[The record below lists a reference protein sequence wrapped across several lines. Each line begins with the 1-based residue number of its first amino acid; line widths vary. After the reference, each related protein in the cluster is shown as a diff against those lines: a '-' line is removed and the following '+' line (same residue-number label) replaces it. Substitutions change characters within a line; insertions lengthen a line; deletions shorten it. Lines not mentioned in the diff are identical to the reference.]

1 MKKITAFLI
10 AFIATFSIFATSLP
24 TQARFTPPFEVNSE
38 AAIVV
43 DIESGDVIYEK
54 NSESKVSPGVLVQ
67 IVTAAVSLQQAAD
80 PSAVEVTAIPS
91 VFDDIYG
98 GALYTADIRRGET
111 MSLEDFL
118 YAMMIQS
125 SFEAAH
131 SIAYHFGDGDPQVF
145 VDMLNNF
152 AIEADA
158 LSTRFANSYGG
169 NSEEAVTTVSDMVK
183 IIKAAF
189 EVSGFSDLAYSTSYT
204 LPATSYTGERLMI
217 PNNTL
222 LRKNNADFIDGAM
235 GIKAGTTG
243 DSGRTFATVV
253 TIDNI
258 DYLIIATGGDVYDD
272 SGALLAENTAA
283 EDINALVDWIDD
295 SFTLSAVAT
304 KGDVLAEISVVG
316 SDERDIVLLAASQ
329 DFITLIPDEG
339 DESSVLKVYNLPE
352 YIEAPVEVGD
362 EIGSVSFMLAGEE
375 IGRVSLISSEAVAYS
390 PVTGLFDFI
399 DSILSSPY
407 FWIII
412 GILLLAVL
420 LYLYATLKNNK
431 GKVKRANTRRRIK

>member
-1 MKKITAFLI
+1 MKKLTAILTAFLTAVLLI
-10 AFIATFSIFATSLP
+10 VVPFTTH
-24 TQARFTPPFEVNSE
+24 ARFTPPFTVGSE

-43 DIESGDVIYEK
+43 DLESGDIIYEK
-54 NSESKVSPGVLVQ
+54 NADSKVPPGVLVQ
-67 IVTAAVSLQQAAD
+67 IVTAAVALEQESD
-80 PSAVEVTAIPS
+80 PSSVEVTALAA

-111 MSLEDFL
+111 LSLEDML

-131 SIAYHFGDGDPQVF
+131 SIAYHFGDGDPEDF

-152 AIEADA
+152 AIETDA

-169 NSEEAVTTVSDMVK
+169 NSEDAVTTMNDMVS
-183 IIKAAF
+183 IIKAAL
-189 EVSGFSDLAYSTSYT
+189 EIPGFTELAFSTSYT

-222 LRKNNADFIDGAM
+222 LRKNSNDYIAGAM

-243 DSGRTFATVV
+243 DSGRTFATIV
-253 TIDNI
+253 TIDSI
-258 DYLIIATGGDVYDD
+258 DYLIIATGGAVYDE
-272 SGALLAENTAA
+272 SGALLPTNTAA
-283 EDINALVDWIDD
+283 DDISALVDWINSD
-295 SFTLSAVAT
+295 FILSAVAT
-304 KGDVLAEISVVG
+304 EGEVLAEVAVVG
-316 SDERDIVLLAASQ
+316 SDDRDIVLLASAE

-352 YIEAPVEVGD
+352 YVEAPVNVGD
-362 EIGSVSFMLAGEE
+362 EIGSISFMLAGEE
-375 IGRVSLISSEAVAYS
+375 IGRVPLIAAESVAYS
-390 PVTGLFDFI
+390 PVTGLFDFL
-399 DSILSSPY
+399 DDILSSPY

-412 GILLLAVL
+412 GILLLAVAI
-420 LYLYATLKNNK
+420 YIYATVRNNK
-431 GKVKRANTRRRIK
+431 GKVKRGTKHRRK